1 MTDQELIECVTEVK
15 YSAIP
20 EPSKKKILD
29 VLHEKLK
36 ECGSMKAEVLP
47 LQAVM
52 ILISGDTELQKNMC
66 VQECKDAICDEV
78 KKHIAVSFV
87 TDQNEPEK
95 VYVDARLD
103 VVKKPIQSVDEF
115 DMKTVSNMLDIEA
128 RR

>member
-1 MTDQELIECVTEVK
+1 MTDQELKECIAEVK

-20 EPSKKKILD
+20 KPSKKKILD

-36 ECGSMKAEVLP
+36 EFGSMKAEVLP
-47 LQAVM
+47 LQAIM
-52 ILISGDTELQKNMC
+52 MSENIELHKKMC
-66 VQECKDAICDEV
+66 VQKCKDMICDEV

-103 VVKKPIQSVDEF
+103 VVRNPIQSVDEF
-115 DMKTVSNMLDIEA
+115 DIKAVSEWENLEA